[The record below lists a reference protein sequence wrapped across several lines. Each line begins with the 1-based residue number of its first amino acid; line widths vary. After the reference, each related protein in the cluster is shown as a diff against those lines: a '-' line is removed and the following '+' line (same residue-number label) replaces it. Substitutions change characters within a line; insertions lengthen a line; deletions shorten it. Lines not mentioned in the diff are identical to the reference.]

1 MSSMT
6 DNIITNSTAAL
17 SSQVQRLQAELRVAR
32 DVLRNASMASMS
44 DITATPLG
52 HTDFTLSTVTPA
64 PRQQRRRQQQLQ
76 QQQQQQRVRQL
87 YDSTPGHADNDSSSG
102 VTAEQR
108 QQHEQDEFVSVLQVS
123 AA

>member
-1 MSSMT
+1 
-6 DNIITNSTAAL
+6 
-17 SSQVQRLQAELRVAR
+17 
-32 DVLRNASMASMS
+32 MASMS

-64 PRQQRRRQQQLQ
+64 PRQQQRRQQQL
-76 QQQQQQRVRQL
+76 QQQQQRVRQL
-87 YDSTPGHADNDSSSG
+87 YDSTPGHDGTGDSSSG

-108 QQHEQDEFVSVLQVS
+108 QQQQQQEFDSVLQVS

>member
-1 MSSMT
+1 
-6 DNIITNSTAAL
+6 
-17 SSQVQRLQAELRVAR
+17 
-32 DVLRNASMASMS
+32 MS

-64 PRQQRRRQQQLQ
+64 PRQQQRRQQQL

-87 YDSTPGHADNDSSSG
+87 YDSTPGHDGTGDSSSG

-108 QQHEQDEFVSVLQVS
+108 QQQHHHQDEFDSVMQVNTVQ
-123 AA
+123 